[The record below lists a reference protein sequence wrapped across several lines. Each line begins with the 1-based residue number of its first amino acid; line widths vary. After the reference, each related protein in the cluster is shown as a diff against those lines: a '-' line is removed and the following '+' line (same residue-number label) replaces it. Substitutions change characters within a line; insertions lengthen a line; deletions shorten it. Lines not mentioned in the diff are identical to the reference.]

1 MHVRS
6 FRTIY
11 FFPFHN
17 AIVVF
22 YRDSGVVAPILIT
35 QFFFSFYLFI
45 FSNKEAIYLFDIL
58 FYFIF
63 FLRQNVCGQIW
74 SIIESSV
81 FLFVTSFD
89 GDERMQNMRASCWEH
104 LFSRKER

>member
-58 FYFIF
+58 FFFIF
-63 FLRQNVCGQIW
+63 FFYVKMFAAKSDL
-74 SIIESSV
+74 ESSV